1 MSTNYSMNK
10 EEARTKVYFTCP
22 CCGKEK
28 WTLKMN
34 FKDGQKCPSCKRK
47 EKIGD
52 FLNSDEFKQKRKE
65 TLIKKYGSLENSKKV
80 MAEKSKQAKLLKNNG
95 SYFSDESK
103 DKISNSLKNK
113 SAEEKEKII
122 SQKKQTQMQKYGA
135 YFPESSKK
143 NLGLW
148 AKTSEGKQKISEIKK
163 KECFNHRNSIDHIN
177 YEKEIITQRGLQIL
191 SIEKDDDNETYF
203 KVKCN
208 HCGNEFIWK
217 MIGDHMRPYCVKC
230 FKAPYSKA
238 EKEIVD
244 FLRSLGLQVEENN
257 RKLLNGKEVD
267 IFIPSKNIA
276 IEYDG
281 LYWHNNCNNSWK
293 FETLRDNGIR
303 LIRIT
308 EPEWKTNPDKIKYFL
323 KATFGIFDKTIG
335 ARNCEIREISSADY
349 KKFCEENHLQGYSP
363 ATIRLGLYYNDEL
376 VEIEGF
382 SKPRFSNKY
391 DYELIR
397 ECSKNGYNIFGGK
410 SKILKFFKQK
420 YNPKSIL
427 SYCEKDKFSGIS
439 YFKNGFI
446 LDHESKSNYVYYKRS
461 LNGESRLKFQKS
473 KLANILTNYDPSL
486 TEWENMERN
495 GYLRL
500 FDYGQY
506 VFVWYV

>member
-1 MSTNYSMNK
+1 MTK
-10 EEARTKVYFTCP
+10 EEARTKVYFKCS

-34 FKDGQKCPSCKRK
+34 FKDGQKCSSCKRK

-122 SQKKQTQMQKYGA
+122 SQ
-135 YFPESSKK
+135 
-143 NLGLW
+143 
-148 AKTSEGKQKISEIKK
+148 
-163 KECFNHRNSIDHIN
+163 
-177 YEKEIITQRGLQIL
+177 
-191 SIEKDDDNETYF
+191 
-203 KVKCN
+203 
-208 HCGNEFIWK
+208 
-217 MIGDHMRPYCVKC
+217 
-230 FKAPYSKA
+230 
-238 EKEIVD
+238 
-244 FLRSLGLQVEENN
+244 
-257 RKLLNGKEVD
+257 
-267 IFIPSKNIA
+267 
-276 IEYDG
+276 
-281 LYWHNNCNNSWK
+281 
-293 FETLRDNGIR
+293 
-303 LIRIT
+303 
-308 EPEWKTNPDKIKYFL
+308 
-323 KATFGIFDKTIG
+323 
-335 ARNCEIREISSADY
+335 
-349 KKFCEENHLQGYSP
+349 GYSP
-363 ATIRLGLYYNDEL
+363 AAIRLGLYYNDEL

-446 LDHESKSNYVYYKRS
+446 LDHESKPNYVYYKDS
-461 LNGESRLKFQKS
+461 FNGESRLKFQKS
-473 KLANILTNYDPSL
+473 KLANILANYDPSL

-506 VFVWYV
+506 IFVWYV